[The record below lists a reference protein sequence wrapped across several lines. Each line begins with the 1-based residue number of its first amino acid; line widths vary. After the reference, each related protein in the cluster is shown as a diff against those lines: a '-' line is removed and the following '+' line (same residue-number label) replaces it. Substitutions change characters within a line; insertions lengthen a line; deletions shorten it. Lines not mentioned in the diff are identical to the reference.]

1 MGVVFDQ
8 RVEEFLSHLKLAHGR
23 SPLTLLSYR
32 RDLKNYF
39 DYANSSESSV
49 LFQEYLEKKG
59 LSARSQSRAI
69 SAVRSYFRFLEDHG
83 YKAQFKEAL
92 KTPVVKIPLP
102 HFVNHEEF
110 ENILQSAVVQN
121 NSAETQR
128 NHVVLY
134 LLYVLACRVSE
145 AACLQLSDYLDSDE
159 SIIITGKGNK
169 QRILPVIEP
178 FLTLLRE
185 YISISRNV
193 LDVYQC
199 SSNALILNN
208 KGHRP
213 SRVDIW
219 RWTQKWSRK
228 AKLSKTKSPH
238 QFRHGCATE
247 LLNHGADLRSIQEL
261 LGHASI
267 ETTKIYTKV
276 SRQKMKQAVEQHHPL
291 SKK

>member
-1 MGVVFDQ
+1 MQ
-8 RVEEFLSHLKLAHGR
+8 ELSHELIEEFLSHLKLACGR
-23 SPLTLLSYR
+23 SPLTLSSYR

-39 DYANSSESSV
+39 AYKKNNSNSSF
-49 LFQEYLEKKG
+49 LFQEYLGKKG
-59 LSARSQSRAI
+59 LSIRSQSRAI
-69 SAVRSYFRFLEDHG
+69 SAVRSYFRFLEDRGH
-83 YKAQFKEAL
+83 KIDFREVL
-92 KTPVVKIPLP
+92 KVPVVKVNLP
-102 HFVNHEEF
+102 HFVNHEDF
-110 ENILQSAVVQN
+110 EKILKASTIKDKIV
-121 NSAETQR
+121 ETQR

-145 AACLQLSDYLDSDE
+145 IVHINLSDYIDSDE

-169 QRILPVIEP
+169 QRILPVTEP

-185 YISISRNV
+185 YILEARKFF
-193 LDVYQC
+193 D
-199 SSNALILNN
+199 SSNESKALVLNN
-208 KGHRP
+208 RGRRP

-219 RWTQKWSRK
+219 RWTKKWSK
-228 AKLSKTKSPH
+228 QGGVDEMKSPH

-276 SRQKMKQAVEQHHPL
+276 SRQKMKKAVEEHHPL

>member
-1 MGVVFDQ
+1 MGAVFDK

-32 RDLKNYF
+32 GDLKNYF
-39 DYANSSESSV
+39 DYTNNAEPSV

-83 YKAQFKEAL
+83 YDIKFKEAL

-102 HFVNHEEF
+102 HFVNHKEF

-145 AACLQLSDYLDSDE
+145 VVYLQLSDYLDSDE

-178 FLTLLRE
+178 FLNLLRE
-185 YISISRNV
+185 YIAISRNT
-193 LDVYQC
+193 LDVYQG
-199 SSNALILNN
+199 SKALILNN
-208 KGHRP
+208 RGKRP

-219 RWTQKWSRK
+219 RWTQKWSK
-228 AKLSKTKSPH
+228 TAKLDKAKSPH

-276 SRQKMKQAVEQHHPL
+276 SRQKMKKAVEQHHPL
-291 SKK
+291 SKN